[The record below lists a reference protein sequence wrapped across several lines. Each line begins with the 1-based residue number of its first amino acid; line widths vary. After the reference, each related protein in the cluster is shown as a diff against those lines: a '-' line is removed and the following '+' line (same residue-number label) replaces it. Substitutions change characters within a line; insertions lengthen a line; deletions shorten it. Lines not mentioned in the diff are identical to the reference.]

1 MQNLPNVRSS
11 TRSRQVSPRRGF
23 FFFLFFFRRTDR
35 PGCPIT
41 NSRLVLQRQI
51 AVASVHWLELPH
63 MGHRAYIP
71 DLTSLET
78 QVPNYLRTLVPDTI
92 QSRVFGVRN
101 LYRNV
106 WVLGSSGIMHSG
118 SFNSIKCHVIQV
130 DELYWYGPFVLI
142 RPCWCVP

>member
-23 FFFLFFFRRTDR
+23 FFFLFFSDARTD
-35 PGCPIT
+35 
-41 NSRLVLQRQI
+41 Q
-51 AVASVHWLELPH
+51 AASVHWLELPH